1 MNRSPVS
8 RRNFLKAAGVA
19 GAGLTVG
26 ACRNASALPAEATRA
41 AMPPTPTPEP
51 TPEPTLEPIPTLE
64 PTAEPV
70 AMAESEA
77 VPTATPAPAPQGN
90 AWEEMD
96 RMHEEGVNI
105 FLDGIDPTN
114 GFWGTPLEYR
124 EEDGVKI
131 FEVTCQEVD
140 WEVEPGNTVAAMA
153 YNGIV
158 PGPEIRVTEGD
169 TVRILVHNEMSQS
182 TGVHWHGVIVPN
194 NMDGVPY
201 FTQPPIR
208 PGETF
213 VYEFTTRNAGSHMY
227 HSHHN
232 ALEQVSRGLLG
243 AFIIEP
249 ADKTNEPVVDADYVL
264 IMNDVGIG
272 LTLNGKS
279 FPYTQPIMAK
289 LGEKFRI
296 RYMNE
301 GVMIHPMHLHGLEQL
316 VITKDGW
323 PLPQPY
329 YCDTVNVAP
338 GERFDVIV
346 EAHTPGA
353 WAFHCHILSH
363 AESAHGM
370 FGMVTAVIVE
380 E

>member
-1 MNRSPVS
+1 MNQSPVS
-8 RRNFLKAAGVA
+8 RRNFLKVASVA

-26 ACRNASALPAEATRA
+26 ACRNASAVPAEATRA
-41 AMPPTPTPEP
+41 ATPPTPTPEP
-51 TPEPTLEPIPTLE
+51 T
-64 PTAEPV
+64 AAPV
-70 AMAESEA
+70 AMADSHA
-77 VPTATPAPAPQGN
+77 APAAAAAPAPAVQGN

-96 RMHEEGVNI
+96 RMHEEGVKI

-114 GFWGTPLEYR
+114 GFWGTPLEYK
-124 EEDGVKI
+124 EENGVKI
-131 FEVTCQEVD
+131 FELTCQEVD
-140 WEVEPGNTVAAMA
+140 WEVEPGKAVAAMA

-169 TVRILVHNEMSQS
+169 TVRVIVHNEMGQS
-182 TGVHWHGVIVPN
+182 TSVHWHGVIVPN

-201 FTQPPIR
+201 ITQPPIR
-208 PGETF
+208 PGESFT
-213 VYEFTTRNAGSHMY
+213 YEFTTRNSGSHMY

-232 ALEQVSRGLLG
+232 ALEQVSRGLIG

-249 ADKTNEPVVDADYVL
+249 ADKSNEPEVSGDYTLVL
-264 IMNDVGIG
+264 NDVGIG

-279 FPYTQPIMAK
+279 FPYTQPIIAK
-289 LGEKFRI
+289 LGDTFRV

-316 VITKDGW
+316 VIAKDGW

-329 YCDTVNVAP
+329 YCDTLNVAP
-338 GERFDVIV
+338 GERYDVIV
-346 EAHTPGA
+346 DCHTAGA

-370 FGMVTAVIVE
+370 FGMVTAVVVQE
-380 E
+380 